1 MTIENVLLVS
11 AVLFAIGAYGVVS
24 RSSLITVIMSLE
36 LMFNGVVIAAVAF
49 SRFTPS
55 AALLSG
61 DPVTA
66 EAIRSALSGHAYTI
80 FIISVAAR
88 EVALAFALVFAM
100 FRASGSLEITDA
112 SEMKN

>member
-1 MTIENVLLVS
+1 MTIENVLLAS
-11 AVLFAIGAYGVVS
+11 AALFALGAYGAVS

-36 LMFNGVVIAAVAF
+36 LMFNAVVLAAVAF

-66 EAIRSALSGHAYTI
+66 EALRSALTGHAFAI
-80 FIISVAAR
+80 FVIAVAAG
-88 EVALAFALVFAM
+88 EAALAFALVFAM
-100 FRASGSLEITDA
+100 FRARESIEITDA
-112 SEMKN
+112 SVMKN

>member
-1 MTIENVLLVS
+1 MTLENVLLVS
-11 AVLFAIGAYGVVS
+11 AALFAIGAYGVVS

-61 DPVTA
+61 DPLTA
-66 EAIRSALSGHAYTI
+66 EAIRSALTGHAFAI
-80 FIISVAAR
+80 FIIAVAAG
-88 EVALAFALVFAM
+88 EAALAFALVFAM
-100 FRASGSLEITDA
+100 YRTRESIEITDA

>member
-1 MTIENVLLVS
+1 MTIESVLLVS
-11 AVLFAIGAYGVVS
+11 GALFAIGAYGAFS
-24 RSSLITVIMSLE
+24 RRNLVTVIMSLE
-36 LMFNGVVIAAVAF
+36 LMFNGVVIALVAF

-66 EAIRSALSGHAYTI
+66 EAIRSALTGQAFAI
-80 FIISVAAR
+80 FVTAVAAG
-88 EVALAFALVFAM
+88 EAALAFALVFAM
-100 FRASGSLEITDA
+100 YRASESVEITDA

>member
-11 AVLFAIGAYGVVS
+11 AALFALGAYGAVS
-24 RSSLITVIMSLE
+24 RSSLIT
-36 LMFNGVVIAAVAF
+36 F

-66 EAIRSALSGHAYTI
+66 EAIRSALTGHAFAI
-80 FIISVAAR
+80 FVIAVAAG
-88 EVALAFALVFAM
+88 EAALAFALVFAM
-100 FRASGSLEITDA
+100 FRARESIEITDA
-112 SEMKN
+112 SVMKN

>member
-11 AVLFAIGAYGVVS
+11 AVLFAIGIYGVVS

-36 LMFNGVVIAAVAF
+36 LMFNAVVLAAVAF

-61 DPVTA
+61 EPVTA
-66 EAIRSALSGHAYTI
+66 EAVRSALTGHAFAI
-80 FIISVAAR
+80 FVISVAAA
-88 EVALAFALVFAM
+88 EAALAFALVFAM
-100 FRASGSLEITDA
+100 FRAGESIEITDA
-112 SEMKN
+112 SELKN

>member
-11 AVLFAIGAYGVVS
+11 AVLFAIGIYGVVS

-36 LMFNGVVIAAVAF
+36 LMFNAVVLAAVAF

-61 DPVTA
+61 EPVTA
-66 EAIRSALSGHAYTI
+66 EAVRSALTGHA
-80 FIISVAAR
+80 FAVFVISVAAG
-88 EVALAFALVFAM
+88 EAALAFALVFAM
-100 FRASGSLEITDA
+100 FRAGESIEITDA
-112 SEMKN
+112 SELKN

>member
-11 AVLFAIGAYGVVS
+11 AVLFAIGIYGVVS

-36 LMFNGVVIAAVAF
+36 LMFNAVVLAAVAF

-61 DPVTA
+61 EPVTA
-66 EAIRSALSGHAYTI
+66 EAVRSALTGHAFAI
-80 FIISVAAR
+80 FVISVAAA
-88 EVALAFALVFAM
+88 EAALAFALVFAM
-100 FRASGSLEITDA
+100 FRAGESIEITDA
-112 SEMKN
+112 SKLKN

>member
-49 SRFTPS
+49 SRFTPA

-61 DPVTA
+61 DPLTA
-66 EAIRSALSGHAYTI
+66 EAIRSALTGHIFAI
-80 FIISVAAR
+80 FIISVAAA
-88 EVALAFALVFAM
+88 EAALAFALVFAM
-100 FRASGSLEITDA
+100 FRVGESIEITDA
-112 SEMKN
+112 SEMKH

>member
-11 AVLFAIGAYGVVS
+11 AALFAIGAYGVIS
-24 RSSLITVIMSLE
+24 RRSLVTVIMSLE

-55 AALLSG
+55 AALITMNPLTS
-61 DPVTA
+61 
-66 EAIRSALSGHAYTI
+66 EAIRSSLTGHTFAI
-80 FIISVAAR
+80 FVTAVAAG
-88 EVALAFALVFAM
+88 EAALAFALVFAM
-100 FRASGSLEITDA
+100 YRAVESVEITDA

>member
-1 MTIENVLLVS
+1 MTIENVLIVS

-36 LMFNGVVIAAVAF
+36 LMFNAVVIAAVAF

-66 EAIRSALSGHAYTI
+66 EAIRSTLTGHVFAI
-80 FIISVAAR
+80 FIISVAAA
-88 EVALAFALVFAM
+88 EAALAFALVFAM
-100 FRASGSLEITDA
+100 YRAAESIEITDA
-112 SEMKN
+112 SDMKN

>member
-11 AVLFAIGAYGVVS
+11 AALFALGAYGAVS

-36 LMFNGVVIAAVAF
+36 LMFNAVVLAAVAF

-66 EAIRSALSGHAYTI
+66 EAIRSALTGHAFAI
-80 FIISVAAR
+80 FVIAVAAG
-88 EVALAFALVFAM
+88 EAALAFALVFAM
-100 FRASGSLEITDA
+100 FRARASIEITDA
-112 SEMKN
+112 SVMKI